1 MGAAERRRS
10 DLPWKET
17 GNAVTLW
24 EFFASDKAEL
34 AAAGAAGGLVRWL
47 TLRERPREGLISVTV
62 GALCS
67 LYLGP
72 VGSPMLEPM
81 IGKLT
86 TEPSNAMG
94 VSGFLIGV
102 GGMAVSGFV
111 LDLWQLRRKQLTEG
125 K

>member
-1 MGAAERRRS
+1 MGTIERRRV

-17 GNAVTLW
+17 GRQVTVW
-24 EFFASDKAEL
+24 EWLTSDKGQL

-47 TLRERPREGLISVTV
+47 TLQEKLRNGLVSVAV
-62 GALCS
+62 GCLCS

-72 VGSPMLEPM
+72 AGTPM
-81 IGKLT
+81 IEPVVGKLAT
-86 TEPSNAMG
+86 DPNSAMG

-102 GGMAVSGFV
+102 GGMAVAGFV
-111 LDLWQLRRKQLTEG
+111 LDLWQMRRKQLTEG